1 MNGLIVF
8 DCDGTLVDSQRTI
21 IGAVRTAFA
30 DGDLPVPTDEAIRR
44 IVGLSLP
51 EAMRA
56 LLPDIAPGDIPAF
69 VARYRAAFLAYRARH
84 GAALEPLFP
93 GIREALIAL
102 DAQGYRLAVATGK
115 SRRGLEATLGQH
127 DLLDLFVALETSDG
141 HPSKPHP
148 AMLEAAM
155 AAADAAPHQTIVI
168 GDTSYDMLMANA
180 AGAHGIGVAWGYH
193 PAAELVEAGATAI
206 AAHAEELVDTIVATL
221 ERAEP

>member
-1 MNGLIVF
+1 MKGLIVF

-30 DGDLPVPTDEAIRR
+30 HADLPLPPDTAIRR

-51 EAMRA
+51 ETMQA
-56 LLPDIAPGDIPAF
+56 LLPGVAPDEIAAIIE
-69 VARYRAAFLAYRARH
+69 RYRAAFLAYRARH
-84 GAALEPLFP
+84 GAALEPLYP
-93 GIREALIAL
+93 GIRETLDAL
-102 DAQGYRLAVATGK
+102 DAEGYRLAVATGK
-115 SRRGLEATLGQH
+115 SRRGLEATLGHH
-127 DLLDLFVALETSDG
+127 DLLDMFIALETSDG

-155 AAADAAPHQTIVI
+155 AAGGAAPHETLVI

-180 AGAHGIGVAWGYH
+180 AGARGIGVAWGYH
-193 PAAELVEAGATAI
+193 PAAELIGAGAVAI
-206 AAHAEELVDTIVATL
+206 VAHAGELVDTIAATL